1 MTSSQIL
8 ISLLSPK
15 FSLDQACQ
23 TQITSRA
30 AKATKTVKGAAKM
43 KKSPKRATFYKN
55 KLLEMSLFM
64 FYNIFST

>member
-1 MTSSQIL
+1 M
-8 ISLLSPK
+8 
-15 FSLDQACQ
+15 ACQ

-30 AKATKTVKGAAKM
+30 AKATKTVKGAAKA

-64 FYNIFST
+64 YTTFLVLKIVIFIQN